1 MQNNLNIQKFLSE
14 LNIKN
19 VLNIE
24 EDLGNGYVRLKIS
37 EAERRQALQDI
48 KCVED
53 IIVEL
58 LRNSRDAD
66 SSNIFIGTKKIEDK
80 RRIVHF
86 VDDGIGIPPKFHNVI
101 FESRLTSKLDDGI
114 KDSYGFH
121 GRGMALFSIKLN
133 INDIKITYSDNMRGT
148 SFYLDI
154 DLTKTEE
161 KKDQSIMPLVVRK
174 DGNINTV
181 GGVNNILKSLID
193 FKLKNKN
200 INLYYGT
207 PAQILATLRG
217 IFKEKNKYKNYPK
230 FNDWNDFKNYIDKS
244 RIKIVEVPALT
255 ENYSLMEKISKFIFN
270 MDISQRSIQRIIYNE
285 IKPLNRIDIENQ
297 DTKFDSYTDSEEQKK
312 ERSIVERNK
321 KISLYDELKLANRF
335 KDEEIKCIINTI
347 EKKVKELGNKYFI
360 TLSKNIEYKRANN
373 TIKIIIELKEN
384 N

>member
-86 VDDGIGIPPKFHNVI
+86 IDDGIGIPPKFHNVI

-133 INDIKITYSDNMRGT
+133 INDIKITYSDSTKGT

-174 DGNINTV
+174 DR
-181 GGVNNILKSLID
+181 KS
-193 FKLKNKN
+193 
-200 INLYYGT
+200 
-207 PAQILATLRG
+207 
-217 IFKEKNKYKNYPK
+217 
-230 FNDWNDFKNYIDKS
+230 
-244 RIKIVEVPALT
+244 VV
-255 ENYSLMEKISKFIFN
+255 
-270 MDISQRSIQRIIYNE
+270 
-285 IKPLNRIDIENQ
+285 
-297 DTKFDSYTDSEEQKK
+297 
-312 ERSIVERNK
+312 
-321 KISLYDELKLANRF
+321 
-335 KDEEIKCIINTI
+335 
-347 EKKVKELGNKYFI
+347 
-360 TLSKNIEYKRANN
+360 
-373 TIKIIIELKEN
+373 
-384 N
+384 